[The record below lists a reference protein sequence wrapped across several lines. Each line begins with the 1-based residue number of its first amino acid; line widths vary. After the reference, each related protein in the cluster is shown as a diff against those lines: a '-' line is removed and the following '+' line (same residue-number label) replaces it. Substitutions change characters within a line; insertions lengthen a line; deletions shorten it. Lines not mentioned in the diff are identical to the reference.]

1 MAAKLEADDLSVIPT
16 LDRPTLID
24 HYRKLYGSPPPLRLS
39 RKLIMLAIAY
49 RLQEQVHGG
58 LDPAVRRQLMNPEL
72 ATRPRATTGTVLI
85 REWQGEHHT
94 VTVSADAVEYRGE
107 RFESLSAVAGR
118 ITGQKRSGPAFF
130 GVQGKRRG
138 E

>member
-1 MAAKLEADDLSVIPT
+1 MAKPDSVDLSFIPK
-16 LDRPTLID
+16 LDRPALIE
-24 HYRKLYGSPPPLRLS
+24 HCRKLYGSPPPLRIS
-39 RKLIMLAIAY
+39 GRIIMLAIAY
-49 RLQEQVHGG
+49 RLQEQVYGS

-94 VTVSADAVEYRGE
+94 VTVNRDAVEYRGE